1 MTATDAQVRVVMRER
16 LKGRTQQ
23 QAAVR
28 ANLRGRHTVAK
39 YERLGRLPSEVT
51 RPRSYRTRSD
61 PFAADWPGVA
71 GMLERA
77 PELEARTL
85 FDWLRER
92 RPGVYRD
99 GQVRTLQRRVALW
112 RVEHTSPL
120 LTLEQVHRPGEV
132 LQTDGVTLDH
142 LDVTVAGAPFPHL
155 LIHSVLPYSNWE
167 WGRVAQSES
176 LVALRL
182 ALGSALVR
190 LGHVPR
196 VHQTDRTSA
205 ATHRLVGVTDR
216 GRTVADRGFN
226 PEYLAMLAHYGLEPR
241 MIHRASPNENGD
253 VEAGNGA
260 TGRALAQHLLL
271 RGSRDF
277 ESVDAYERFLV
288 GVLERRNAGRR
299 ARLAE
304 ELAAMRPLTVAALA
318 PEREVRARVST
329 GGMVRVLGHPDAV
342 PSGLVGKIVTA
353 WVGEWELGVWYGGRC
368 WATLPRQ
375 TVAGAHHLDY
385 RYVVDTLLRKPGGF
399 RAYRYR
405 DDLFPTT
412 TFRRAWEELDG
423 RLPPRR
429 ADLAYLRVLKLAA
442 TTLEVDVERALAEAL
457 AAGAPWDDRTIAA
470 RVQPA
475 VAPPPALATGA
486 VDLAAY
492 DALLDGRA
500 DAEADDDAA

>member
-1 MTATDAQVRVVMRER
+1 MTATDAQVRMVMRER
-16 LKGRTQQ
+16 VKGRTQQ

-39 YERLGRLPSEVT
+39 YERLGRLPSALKH
-51 RPRSYRTRSD
+51 PRTYRTRAD
-61 PFAADWPGVA
+61 PFAADWPELA
-71 GMLERA
+71 AMLERA
-77 PELEARTL
+77 PELEAKTL
-85 FDWLRER
+85 FAWLCER
-92 RPGVYRD
+92 RPGVYQE
-99 GQVRTLQRRVALW
+99 GQLRTLQRRVALW

-132 LQTDGVTLDH
+132 LQTDGTALDH
-142 LDVTVAGAPFPHL
+142 LAVTVGGAPFPHL
-155 LIHSVLPYSNWE
+155 LLHSVLPYSNWE

-196 VHQTDRTSA
+196 VHQTDQTSA
-205 ATHRLVGVTDR
+205 ATHRLVGVSDR
-216 GRTVADRGFN
+216 GRAVGERGFN
-226 PEYLAMLAHYGLEPR
+226 PEYLDLLAHYGLEPR

-260 TGRALAQHLLL
+260 LQRAVAQHLLL

-277 ESVDAYERFLV
+277 PSIAAYEQFLA
-288 GVLERRNAGRR
+288 GVFERRNAGRR

-318 PEREVRARVST
+318 PEREVRARVSS
-329 GGMVRVLGHPDAV
+329 GGMIRVLGHPYAV
-342 PSGLVGKIVTA
+342 PGGLVGKIVTA

-368 WATLPRQ
+368 WATLPRR
-375 TVAGAHHLDY
+375 TAKGAHHVDY

-399 RAYRYR
+399 GGYRYR
-405 DDLFPTT
+405 DDLFPSA
-412 TFRRAWEELDG
+412 TFRRAWEALTA

-429 ADLAYLRVLKLAA
+429 ADIAYLRVLKLAA
-442 TTLEVDVERALAEAL
+442 TTLEVDVERVLAEAL
-457 AAGAPWDDRTIAA
+457 AAGEPWDDRTIAA
-470 RVQPA
+470 RVRPA
-475 VAPPPALATGA
+475 VAAPPALATGA
-486 VDLAAY
+486 VDLADY
-492 DALLDGRA
+492 DALLGRA
-500 DAEADDDAA
+500 EAEADDDAA

>member
-1 MTATDAQVRVVMRER
+1 MTATDAQVRVVLSER

-39 YERLGRLPSEVT
+39 YERLGRLPSALKG
-51 RPRSYRTRSD
+51 PRSYRTRTD
-61 PFAADWPGVA
+61 PFAADWPELA
-71 GMLERA
+71 AMLERA
-77 PELEARTL
+77 PELEAKTL

-92 RPGVYRD
+92 RPAVYHD

-112 RVEHTSPL
+112 RVEHTSPV
-120 LTLEQVHRPGEV
+120 LTLEQIHRPGEV
-132 LQTDGVTLDH
+132 LQTDGTSLNHLQVTI
-142 LDVTVAGAPFPHL
+142 AGAPFPHL

-182 ALGSALVR
+182 ALGSALGR

-205 ATHRLVGVTDR
+205 ATHRLVGVNDR

-271 RGSRDF
+271 RGSREF
-277 ESVDAYERFLV
+277 SSVAAYERFLAEV
-288 GVLERRNAGRR
+288 FEKRNAARW

-304 ELAAMRPLTVAALA
+304 ELAAMRPLTVAALP
-318 PEREVRARVST
+318 PEREVRARVSS
-329 GGMVRVLGHPDAV
+329 GGMIRVLGHSYAV
-342 PSGLVGKIVTA
+342 PAGLVGKIVTA
-353 WVGEWELGVWYGGRC
+353 WVGEWELGVWYGGRR
-368 WATLPRQ
+368 WVTLPRQ
-375 TVAGAHHLDY
+375 TVAGAHHVDY

-399 RAYRYR
+399 RNYRYR

-412 TFRRAWEELDG
+412 TFRRAWEALDG

-442 TTLEVDVERALAEAL
+442 TTLEVDVERALAAAL
-457 AAGAPWDDRTIAA
+457 AAAEPWDDRSIAA

-475 VAPPPALATGA
+475 VTAPPPLATGA
-486 VDLAAY
+486 VDLTEY

>member
-16 LKGRTQQ
+16 RKGRTQQ

-28 ANLRGRHTVAK
+28 ANLRGRHTVGK
-39 YERLGRLPSEVT
+39 YERLGQLPSELRT
-51 RPRSYRTRSD
+51 PRTYRTRSD
-61 PFAADWPGVA
+61 PFAADWPELA
-71 GMLERA
+71 AMLERA

-85 FDWLRER
+85 FDWLGEQ
-92 RPGVYRD
+92 RPGVYQE
-99 GQVRTLQRRVALW
+99 GQLRTLQRRVALW
-112 RVEHTSPL
+112 RIEHTSPL

-132 LQTDGVTLDH
+132 LQTDGTSLDH
-142 LDVTVAGAPFPHL
+142 LGVTVAGAPFPHL

-216 GRTVADRGFN
+216 GRAVAERGYN
-226 PEYLAMLAHYGLEPR
+226 PEYLALLAHYGLEPR
-241 MIHRASPNENGD
+241 MTHRASPNENGD

-260 TGRALAQHLLL
+260 TQRAIRQHLLL

-277 ESVDAYERFLV
+277 PSVAAYEAFLA
-288 GVLERRNAGRR
+288 GIFERRNAGRR
-299 ARLAE
+299 TRLAE
-304 ELAAMRPLTVAALA
+304 ELAAMRPLAVDPVPAA
-318 PEREVRARVST
+318 REVRARVST
-329 GGMVRVLGHPDAV
+329 GGTMRVLGHPYAV
-342 PSGLVGKIVTA
+342 PAGLVGKIVMA
-353 WVGEWELGVWYGGRC
+353 WVGEWEIGVWFGGRC

-375 TVAGAHHLDY
+375 TGKGAHHVDY

-399 RAYRYR
+399 RDYRYR
-405 DDLFPTT
+405 DDMFPSAV
-412 TFRRAWEELDG
+412 FRRAWEALDA

-442 TTLEVDVERALAEAL
+442 TTLEVDVAAALQALL
-457 AAGAPWDDRTIAA
+457 AADGPWDDRTVAA

-475 VAPPPALATGA
+475 VSAPPLLATGA
-486 VDLAAY
+486 VDLADY
-492 DALLDGRA
+492 DALLGDH
-500 DAEADDDAA
+500 AEADDDAA

>member
-1 MTATDAQVRVVMRER
+1 MTATDAQVRMVLSER
-16 LKGRTQQ
+16 AKGRTQQ

-28 ANLRGRHTVAK
+28 ANLRGRHTVGK
-39 YERLGRLPSEVT
+39 YERLGRLPSEL
-51 RPRSYRTRSD
+51 RQPRTYRTRSD
-61 PFAADWPGVA
+61 PFAADWPELQA
-71 GMLERA
+71 MLERA

-132 LQTDGVTLDH
+132 LQTDGVNLDH
-142 LDVTVAGAPFPHL
+142 LGVTIAGAPFPHL

-190 LGHVPR
+190 LGRVPR

-205 ATHRLVGVTDR
+205 ATHRLVGVNDR
-216 GRTVADRGFN
+216 GRTVAERGYN
-226 PEYLAMLAHYGLEPR
+226 PEYLDLLAHYGLAPR
-241 MIHRASPNENGD
+241 MTHRASPNENGD
-253 VEAGNGA
+253 VEASNGA
-260 TGRALAQHLLL
+260 TGRAIAQHLLL

-277 ESVDAYERFLV
+277 PSVAAYERLLC
-288 GVLERRNAGRR
+288 GVFEKRNAARR
-299 ARLAE
+299 ERLAE
-304 ELAAMRPLTVAALA
+304 ELAAMRPLAVAALA

-329 GGMVRVLGHPDAV
+329 GGMIRVLGHPYAV
-342 PSGLVGKIVTA
+342 PAGLVGKVVTA
-353 WVGEWELGVWYGGRC
+353 WVGEWEVGVWYGGRC

-375 TVAGAHHLDY
+375 TVKGTHQVDY

-405 DDLFPTT
+405 DALFPTA
-412 TFRRAWEELDG
+412 TFRRAWEALDA

-429 ADLAYLRVLKLAA
+429 ADLAYLRILKLAA
-442 TTLEVDVERALAEAL
+442 ATLEVDVERALADAL

-470 RVQPA
+470 RVQPPI
-475 VAPPPALATGA
+475 APAPALETGA

-492 DALLDGRA
+492 DALLGDPP
-500 DAEADDDAA
+500 EADDDAA

>member
-1 MTATDAQVRVVMRER
+1 MHER

-28 ANLRGRHTVAK
+28 ANLRSRHTVAK
-39 YERLGRLPSEVT
+39 YERLGRLPSAL
-51 RPRSYRTRSD
+51 RQPRAYRTRPD
-61 PFAADWPGVA
+61 PFADSWPELA
-71 GMLERA
+71 AMLERA
-77 PELEARTL
+77 PELEATAL

-112 RVEHTSPL
+112 RVEHTSPVL
-120 LTLEQVHRPGEV
+120 ALEQVHRPGEV
-132 LQTDGVTLDH
+132 LQTDGVKLDH
-142 LDVTVAGAPFPHL
+142 LGVTVAGAPFPHL

-205 ATHRLVGVTDR
+205 ATHRLVGVNDR
-216 GRTVADRGFN
+216 GRAAADRGFN
-226 PEYLAMLAHYGLEPR
+226 PEYLDLLAHYGLEPR
-241 MIHRASPNENGD
+241 MTHRASPNENGD

-260 TGRALAQHLLL
+260 TQRAIAQHLLL

-277 ESVDAYERFLV
+277 PSVEAYERFLV
-288 GVLERRNAGRR
+288 GVFEKRNAGRL

-304 ELAAMRPLTVAALA
+304 ELAAMRPLRVAALA

-329 GGMVRVLGHPDAV
+329 GGMIRVQGHPYAV
-342 PSGLVGKIVTA
+342 PAGLVGKTVEA
-353 WVGEWELGVWYGGRC
+353 WVGEWEVGVWYGGRC
-368 WATLPRQ
+368 WATLPRL
-375 TVAGAHHLDY
+375 TARGAHHVDY

-399 RAYRYR
+399 RDYRYR

-442 TTLEVDVERALAEAL
+442 TTLQVDVERALAEAL
-457 AAGAPWDDRTIAA
+457 AAGEPWDDRTIAA
-470 RVQPA
+470 RVRPELAPA
-475 VAPPPALATGA
+475 PALATGA

-492 DALLDGRA
+492 DALLGDPP
-500 DAEADDDAA
+500 EADDDAA

>member
-28 ANLRGRHTVAK
+28 ANLRGRHTVGK
-39 YERLGRLPSEVT
+39 YERLGRLPSELKT
-51 RPRSYRTRSD
+51 PRAYRTRSD
-61 PFAADWPGVA
+61 PFAADWPELA
-71 GMLERA
+71 AMLERA
-77 PELEARTL
+77 PELEAKTL
-85 FDWLRER
+85 FDWLGEQ
-92 RPGVYRD
+92 RPGVYQE
-99 GQVRTLQRRVALW
+99 GQLRTLQRRVALW

-132 LQTDGVTLDH
+132 LQTDGTSLDH
-142 LDVTVAGAPFPHL
+142 LGVTVGGAPFPHL

-216 GRTVADRGFN
+216 GRAVAERGYN
-226 PEYLAMLAHYGLEPR
+226 PEYLALLAHYGLEPR
-241 MIHRASPNENGD
+241 MTHRASPNENGD

-260 TGRALAQHLLL
+260 TQRAIAQHLLL

-277 ESVDAYERFLV
+277 PDVAAYEAFLA
-288 GVLERRNAGRR
+288 GVFERRNAGRR
-299 ARLAE
+299 TRLAE
-304 ELAAMRPLTVAALA
+304 EVAAMRPLAVDPVPAA
-318 PEREVRARVST
+318 REVRARVST
-329 GGMVRVLGHPDAV
+329 GGTMRVLGHPYAV
-342 PSGLVGKIVTA
+342 PAGLVGKIVTT
-353 WVGEWELGVWYGGRC
+353 WVGEWEIGVWYGGRC

-375 TVAGAHHLDY
+375 TATGAHHVDY

-399 RAYRYR
+399 RDYRYR
-405 DDLFPTT
+405 DDMFPSA
-412 TFRRAWEELDG
+412 TFRRAWEALDA

-442 TTLEVDVERALAEAL
+442 TTLEVDVAAALEAL
-457 AAGAPWDDRTIAA
+457 LAADGPWDDRTVAA

-475 VAPPPALATGA
+475 VAAPPVLATGA

-492 DALLDGRA
+492 DALLGDH
-500 DAEADDDAA
+500 AEADDDAA